1 MAPGYATAMTKDAT
15 KPDANQP
22 DPNRRILD
30 AIRAIPKG
38 QVAGY
43 GEVAR
48 RAGLPGRAR
57 LVARL
62 LSQNEDRKLPWHRVL
77 RSDGRIAFPEGSES
91 WREQSVRLRGEGVIV
106 ENGRVRGL
114 RAAATPEEALDAE
127 VWGVPP
133 PKKRGTGKHVAN
145 SVRKTPARKR

>member
-1 MAPGYATAMTKDAT
+1 MTKDTT

-22 DPNRRILD
+22 DPRRRILD

-77 RSDGRIAFPEGSES
+77 RSDGRIAFPEGSDA
-91 WREQSVRLRGEGVIV
+91 WREQSARLRSEGVIV
-106 ENGRVRGL
+106 ENGRVRGQ

-127 VWGVPP
+127 IWGAPL
-133 PKKRGTGKHVAN
+133 
-145 SVRKTPARKR
+145 PARRATTRATKSAKKNAVRAR